1 TLDARV
7 EITISAAVFSV
18 STVNVI
24 TDITV
29 DSERPKKPSEAA
41 LKKENYLIFPMQNMV
56 MLCKVDSLVV
66 NVIFHTS
73 SKLYANVTS
82 SKKCQV
88 IKN

>member
-1 TLDARV
+1 MNNSICTLFDNILIDIHKFKSLHY
-7 EITISAAVFSV
+7 ENSMPIKYKDTI
-18 STVNVI
+18 
-24 TDITV
+24 
-29 DSERPKKPSEAA
+29 
-41 LKKENYLIFPMQNMV
+41 KKENYLIFPMQNMV

>member
-1 TLDARV
+1 MVKLMHYENSMPIKYKD
-7 EITISAAVFSV
+7 TI
-18 STVNVI
+18 
-24 TDITV
+24 
-29 DSERPKKPSEAA
+29 
-41 LKKENYLIFPMQNMV
+41 KKENYLIFPMQNMV
-56 MLCKVDSLVV
+56 MLCKVDSLVA

>member
-1 TLDARV
+1 MPKQEEEEE
-7 EITISAAVFSV
+7 EITEEELIRRIIEYKKFKEISK
-18 STVNVI
+18 I
-24 TDITV
+24 
-29 DSERPKKPSEAA
+29 
-41 LKKENYLIFPMQNMV
+41 LKENYLIFPMQNMV

>member
-1 TLDARV
+1 MHYENSMPIKYKD
-7 EITISAAVFSV
+7 TI
-18 STVNVI
+18 
-24 TDITV
+24 
-29 DSERPKKPSEAA
+29 
-41 LKKENYLIFPMQNMV
+41 KKENYGAPDKPCGVGLLHRVCRVRQNYLIFPMQNMV